1 MRPIE
6 GIFLLLLIVVVY
18 QFIFQEK
25 NLKNNSLLKILF
37 SIFVLHF
44 FLEHTRWQM
53 IPAYT
58 TALIVIL
65 FGYKKFH
72 LLIKGALILLL
83 IVSLLIPIAVPV
95 IKLPK
100 LNGPYEIGSLTHHW
114 IDHDREEWFT
124 HENPDDNRQLMV
136 QFWYPGIKN
145 KKGDRSPYLDK

>member
-72 LLIKGALILLL
+72 LLINYQIFVKIFQKLI
-83 IVSLLIPIAVPV
+83 
-95 IKLPK
+95 
-100 LNGPYEIGSLTHHW
+100 
-114 IDHDREEWFT
+114 
-124 HENPDDNRQLMV
+124 
-136 QFWYPGIKN
+136 
-145 KKGDRSPYLDK
+145 